1 MQRAT
6 SGARAQSDA
15 EWVISAEW
23 VILAASTY
31 HASHHAQEPA
41 GIRLAQRS
49 DCRTTRSPH
58 LQKRS
63 FFGGGESAYV
73 CPKSVLVK

>member
-63 FFGGGESAYV
+63 FFFGGEF
-73 CPKSVLVK
+73 C